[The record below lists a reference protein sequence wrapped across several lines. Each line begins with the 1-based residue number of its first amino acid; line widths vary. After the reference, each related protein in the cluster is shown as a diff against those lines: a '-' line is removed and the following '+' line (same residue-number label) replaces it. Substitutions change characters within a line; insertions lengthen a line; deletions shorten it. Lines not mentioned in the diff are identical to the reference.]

1 MSLIDKIIDYGWMQ
15 GFGCVILDDD
25 TRIHLWSPKWP
36 LTEPPFA
43 HSHTYWFEST
53 VLVGKMIAPE
63 FTVEENPEGKS
74 KLIRGP
80 VTEEKLQNPT
90 PCDLITN
97 GVIEVLAGQMYEFG
111 GPDRFHMTHSLHE
124 VMTHFRV
131 LPRKMVDTEQ
141 SGFILP
147 PPLFVEYTDRP
158 TKEELRTEV
167 LRLLEEHN
175 L

>member
-1 MSLIDKIIDYGWMQ
+1 MTLIDKITDYGWQQ
-15 GFGCVILDDD
+15 GFGCVILDDA

-36 LTEPPFA
+36 LTDTPFV
-43 HSHTYWFEST
+43 HSHSYWFEST
-53 VLVGKMIAPE
+53 VLIGTMLAPE
-63 FTVEENPEGKS
+63 FIVKENPDGKS
-74 KLIRGP
+74 KLVLGT

-90 PCDLITN
+90 PCDLIKN
-97 GVIEVLAGQMYEFG
+97 GLIEVLAGQTYEFG
-111 GPDRFHMTHSLHE
+111 GPDRFHMTHSLQE

-131 LPRKMVDTEQ
+131 LPGKADKE

-147 PPLFVEYTDRP
+147 PPLFVELTDRP

-167 LRLLEEHN
+167 VRLLEEHD